1 MKKIFKLIVLFFAF
15 SITAVAQ
22 DKNITEKAKSES
34 LELSQ
39 SLNLDGEKTAKVYD
53 ILLHKHK
60 SLTQLNL
67 NEQEKKELRTRIRKE
82 IKTLL
87 SQPEMVLLEKNATV
101 FNKVTKI

>member
-1 MKKIFKLIVLFFAF
+1 MKKILKLVVLFFAF

-34 LELSQ
+34 VELAQ
-39 SLNLDGEKTAKVYD
+39 ALNLNDEKSAKVYE

-60 SLTQLNL
+60 SITQLNL
-67 NEQEKKELRTRIRKE
+67 NDAEKKDLRNRIRKE
-82 IKTLL
+82 IKALL
-87 SQPEMVLLEKNATV
+87 SQPEMVLLEKNSTV